1 VKLLARPW
9 LAGVSYV
16 DEDRSRHTLDGHPV
30 LGVTTALRM
39 AGLSADFKH
48 VEPLVLAAR
57 ATLGQ
62 AVHAAAHYEDEG
74 DIRAETIHPSVVPYL
89 DGWRLLRQ
97 QRKFRPELL
106 ETIVASRKH
115 RFIGRLDRIG
125 IADVGRVLLDLKIG
139 NPDDARADLQTAGYE
154 VAVYEEIVA
163 DLSADRPSALLYACP
178 RMDIEPVERWSVQL
192 RNNGTYRLRRY
203 PLAGRSRRHD
213 RADLIDAVRDAN
225 MLAGYYAAPGGVSQH
240 DAIIAARH

>member
-1 VKLLARPW
+1 MTMLPRPW
-9 LAGVSYV
+9 LAGVSYM
-16 DEDRSRHTLDGHPV
+16 EADRSQHTLDGHPV

-39 AGLSADFKH
+39 AGVSADFKH
-48 VEPLVLAAR
+48 VEPHVLAAR

-74 DIRAETIHPSVVPYL
+74 DIRADTIHPSVEPYL

-97 QRKFRPELL
+97 QRKFTPELL

-125 IADVGRVLLDLKIG
+125 VADIGRVLLDLKIG

-154 VAVYEEIVA
+154 LAVLEEVVA
-163 DLSADRPSALLYACP
+163 DLSANRKSALLHACP
-178 RMDIEPVERWSVQL
+178 GLDIEPCERWSVQL
-192 RNNGTYRLRRY
+192 RNDGTYRLQRY
-203 PLAGRSRRHD
+203 PLAGRSKRND
-213 RADLIDAVRDAN
+213 RADLLEAVRDAN
-225 MLAGYYAAPGGVSQH
+225 MIAGYYAAPGGVSQH
-240 DAIIAARH
+240 DAVIAARR